1 MANNEEL
8 GKDIDA
14 NSDLPV
20 VSETKAPASSKTT
33 PEAAPK
39 PKSQALLWFVVLLT
53 LLLVLGMAG
62 AAYWWL
68 MNRTNDNQALIDAQQ
83 SQQAR
88 LVELDAQNL
97 ELQSQLQSLEQSKGE
112 LSEAVSNL
120 MSRSEALQRQTD
132 AALAQLND
140 LDGRRP
146 ADWLIAEA
154 DYLVR
159 MAGRKVWLER
169 DIRTAIMLLGNA
181 DKRLQE
187 LSDPSVLP
195 VRALI
200 AQDIQ
205 TLQQVN
211 PVSQTS
217 VALALAGM
225 LPQVEKLP
233 LDTFVAPEADNTE
246 DTQVS
251 ESAADWKD
259 NLYKVWRSLV
269 DDFITVKTI
278 EGPVTPIMS
287 QQQQWLVREQL
298 KLQLM
303 QAQSAALDHNLAL
316 YQQSLQNALALLI
329 EKYDIDATQVSGF
342 ATALQN
348 LIETDISQEV
358 PTELASQQPLEQ
370 LLGQRVKKVFGQGG
384 TAL

>member
-20 VSETKAPASSKTT
+20 VSETKAPASSKTK

-83 SQQAR
+83 TQQAR

-233 LDTFVAPEADNTE
+233 LDTFVEPEADNTE

>member
-83 SQQAR
+83 TQQAR

-233 LDTFVAPEADNTE
+233 LDTFVEPEADNTE

-316 YQQSLQNALALLI
+316 YQQSLQSALALLI